1 LPVASLV
8 GVDAVLADIRW
19 PAGAARALA
28 AARAAGVPPILDG
41 DVAPVTTLR
50 DLCRCC
56 DYAIFSQPGSSLA
69 SGAAA
74 VGDGLHR
81 MQDIAGGMVG
91 VTLSAD
97 GFLWLDAGHE
107 RRARPPRVVAVDTLA
122 AGDVFHA
129 AFALAIGERRAV
141 ADAAAFANAAAAL
154 KCTRFGGR
162 LGAPV
167 RAEVEALL
175 RSAGGE

>member
-1 LPVASLV
+1 M
-8 GVDAVLADIRW
+8 LADVRW
-19 PAGAARALA
+19 PSGAARVLA
-28 AARAAGVPPILDG
+28 AARAAGIPTVLDG
-41 DVAPVTTLR
+41 DVASVATLR

-56 DYAIFSQPGSSLA
+56 DYAVFSQSGLSLA

-74 VGDGLHR
+74 AGDGLRR
-81 MQDIAGGMVG
+81 MQEIAGGMVG
-91 VTLSAD
+91 VTLGAD

-129 AFALAIGERRAV
+129 AFALAIGEGRAV

-154 KCTRFGGR
+154 KCTRIGGR

-175 RSAGGE
+175 RSARGE